1 MKRLLTY
8 IRDYRV
14 RAVLAPL
21 FKCLEACFDLFVP
34 LVISRMIDRGIR
46 SGNLGYVFRMGGL
59 LLALATIGLLCSFTA
74 QFFAAKVAI
83 HTGKGLRNDLFRH
96 INSLGYREIDTLGTS
111 TLITRMTSDINAVE
125 SGVNMALRLFM
136 RSPFIVF
143 GAMVMAFTISAR
155 AGLIF
160 TVTIVI
166 LFIVVFGII
175 LTTAPMYRANQGQL
189 DRIMKTTRE
198 NLLGVRVV
206 RAFNRQASEIDEFRR
221 ENERLT
227 QMQVRVGRIS
237 ALLNPVTYV
246 IINLAVVYLIYR
258 GGGFVYEGAITQGG
272 LVALVNYMSQILVE
286 LIKLANLIIQITR
299 AMASMNRIDGIFALQ
314 PAVSD
319 AANASAYSVVT
330 APSAAT
336 DAASAANASDHHAVT
351 ASRDAV
357 GLSVSSDSA
366 AAVAAQRSGDQRS
379 RVPEV
384 EFRQAAFAYT
394 EGAEDAL
401 RDISFRAM
409 PGQTIGVI
417 GGTGAGKTTLI
428 NLIPRF
434 YDVTAGEV
442 LVSGQNVRDY
452 ALETLRAKIGL
463 VPQRS
468 VLFRGTLRSNMQW
481 GRPDATDDEIY
492 AALKTAQAYDFVE
505 QKGEG
510 LELQVEQEG
519 RNFSGGQKQRLAIAR
534 ALVRRPEILILD
546 DSASALDFATDAA
559 LRKALKSDTENM
571 TVFLISQRVSTVR
584 NSDQI
589 IVLDDGQVAGI
600 GTHAELYRSCPVY
613 HEICLSQLSQA
624 EAERSDDTAQP
635 TPAAGGGRPAVDQAV
650 GAEQSVTVAGSGSR
664 MAEQREEAVQSAST
678 ADGGRSA
685 VERSDDVEKTALSE
699 AQSEGKE
706 VQ

>member
-34 LVISRMIDRGIR
+34 LVISSMIDRGIR

-59 LLALATIGLLCSFTA
+59 LLALAAIGLLCSFTA

-96 INSLGYREIDTLGTS
+96 INALGYREIDTLGTS

-160 TVTIVI
+160 AVTIVI

-221 ENERLT
+221 ENEKLT
-227 QMQVRVGRIS
+227 QMQVGVGRIS

-258 GGGFVYEGAITQGG
+258 GGGFVYEGTLTQGG

-319 AANASAYSVVT
+319 ANASAR
-330 APSAAT
+330 
-336 DAASAANASDHHAVT
+336 DAVT
-351 ASRDAV
+351 ASQDAACT
-357 GLSVSSDSA
+357 SA
-366 AAVAAQRSGDQRS
+366 LPSASAVAAAQQRSGDLDS

-409 PGQTIGVI
+409 PV
-417 GGTGAGKTTLI
+417 
-428 NLIPRF
+428 
-434 YDVTAGEV
+434 D
-442 LVSGQNVRDY
+442 
-452 ALETLRAKIGL
+452 LRIRR
-463 VPQRS
+463 V
-468 VLFRGTLRSNMQW
+468 
-481 GRPDATDDEIY
+481 
-492 AALKTAQAYDFVE
+492 
-505 QKGEG
+505 
-510 LELQVEQEG
+510 
-519 RNFSGGQKQRLAIAR
+519 RLAPLHVR
-534 ALVRRPEILILD
+534 AERAAEQHGALRHEADLRTKRLERIVPDI

-559 LRKALKSDTENM
+559 LRKAIKTDTENM
-571 TVFLISQRVSTVR
+571 TVFIISQRVSTVR
-584 NSDQI
+584 NADQI
-589 IVLDDGQVAGI
+589 VVLDDGQVAGI
-600 GTHAELYRSCPVY
+600 GTHAELYRSCLVY

-624 EAERSDDTAQP
+624 EAERSDAAAQ
-635 TPAAGGGRPAVDQAV
+635 
-650 GAEQSVTVAGSGSR
+650 
-664 MAEQREEAVQSAST
+664 
-678 ADGGRSA
+678 
-685 VERSDDVEKTALSE
+685 TALAD
-699 AQSEGKE
+699 AQNEGKE

>member
-34 LVISRMIDRGIR
+34 LVISSMIDRGIR

-59 LLALATIGLLCSFTA
+59 LLALAAIGLLCSFTA

-96 INSLGYREIDTLGTS
+96 INTLGYREIDTLGTS

-160 TVTIVI
+160 AVTIVI
-166 LFIVVFGII
+166 LFCVVFGII

-299 AMASMNRIDGIFALQ
+299 ARASMNRIDGIFALQ

-319 AANASAYSVVT
+319 ANVSARDAVT
-330 APSAAT
+330 ASSAAT
-336 DAASAANASDHHAVT
+336 DAASAHDAVT
-351 ASRDAV
+351 APSAATS
-357 GLSVSSDSA
+357 LSSSASA
-366 AAVAAQRSGDQRS
+366 AATVSQRSDDQRS
-379 RVPEV
+379 RVPAV

-428 NLIPRF
+428 SLIPRF
-434 YDVTAGEV
+434 YDATAGEV

-481 GRPDATDDEIY
+481 GKPDATDDEIY

-510 LELQVEQEG
+510 LELEVEQEG

-559 LRKALKSDTENM
+559 LRKAIKSDTENM

-624 EAERSDDTAQP
+624 EAERSDD
-635 TPAAGGGRPAVDQAV
+635 
-650 GAEQSVTVAGSGSR
+650 
-664 MAEQREEAVQSAST
+664 
-678 ADGGRSA
+678 
-685 VERSDDVEKTALSE
+685 VEKTALAE
-699 AQSEGKE
+699 AQNEGKE

>member
-34 LVISRMIDRGIR
+34 LVISSMIDRGIR

-59 LLALATIGLLCSFTA
+59 LLALAAIGLLCSFTA

-96 INSLGYREIDTLGTS
+96 INTLGYREIDTLGTS

-143 GAMVMAFTISAR
+143 GAMVMAFTISVR

-160 TVTIVI
+160 AVTIVV

-258 GGGFVYEGAITQGG
+258 GGGFVYEGTITQGG

-319 AANASAYSVVT
+319 ANASVHSAVI
-330 APSAAT
+330 APSAVT
-336 DAASAANASDHHAVT
+336 DAASAANASVRDAVT
-351 ASRDAV
+351 APSAVTDAA
-357 GLSVSSDSA
+357 SA
-366 AAVAAQRSGDQRS
+366 PRSGDQRS
-379 RVPEV
+379 CVPAV

-401 RDISFRAM
+401 HDISFRAM

-442 LVSGQNVRDY
+442 LVAGQNVRDY

-481 GRPDATDDEIY
+481 GKPDATDNEIY

-559 LRKALKSDTENM
+559 LRKAIKSDTENM

-600 GTHAELYRSCPVY
+600 GTHAELYRSCSVY

-624 EAERSDDTAQP
+624 EAERSEDTAQP
-635 TPAAGGGRPAVDQAV
+635 TAAAGGGCP
-650 GAEQSVTVAGSGSR
+650 
-664 MAEQREEAVQSAST
+664 
-678 ADGGRSA
+678 A
-685 VERSDDVEKTALSE
+685 VERSDDAEKTALAE
-699 AQSEGKE
+699 VQNEGKE

>member
-14 RAVLAPL
+14 RAILAPL

-34 LVISRMIDRGIR
+34 LVISSMIDRGIR

-59 LLALATIGLLCSFTA
+59 LLVLAAIGLLCSFTA

-83 HTGKGLRNDLFRH
+83 HTGKGLRNDLFKH

-160 TVTIVI
+160 AVTIVI

-221 ENERLT
+221 ENEKLT
-227 QMQVRVGRIS
+227 AMQVSVGRIS

-258 GGGFVYEGAITQGG
+258 GGGFVYEGAITQGA

-319 AANASAYSVVT
+319 ANASVRDAVT
-330 APSAAT
+330 APS
-336 DAASAANASDHHAVT
+336 D
-351 ASRDAV
+351 
-357 GLSVSSDSA
+357 
-366 AAVAAQRSGDQRS
+366 
-379 RVPEV
+379 VPAV

-409 PGQTIGVI
+409 PGETIGVI

-442 LVSGQNVRDY
+442 LVSGKNVRDY
-452 ALETLRAKIGL
+452 ALETLREKIGL

-481 GRPDATDDEIY
+481 GKPDATDEEIY

-510 LELQVEQEG
+510 LELKVEQEG

-559 LRKALKSDTENM
+559 LRKAIKTDTENM

-584 NSDQI
+584 NADQI
-589 IVLDDGQVAGI
+589 VVLDDGQVAGI
-600 GTHAELYRSCPVY
+600 GTHAELYRNCPVY

-624 EAERSDDTAQP
+624 EAERSDEAAQTGSRTEAQP
-635 TPAAGGGRPAVDQAV
+635 ASAAAGGRPAA
-650 GAEQSVTVAGSGSR
+650 
-664 MAEQREEAVQSAST
+664 
-678 ADGGRSA
+678 
-685 VERSDDVEKTALSE
+685 ERSDDVGQKALAE
-699 AQSEGKE
+699 AQNAGKE
-706 VQ
+706 AQ

>member
-59 LLALATIGLLCSFTA
+59 LLALAAIGLLCSFTA

-299 AMASMNRIDGIFALQ
+299 ARASMNRIDGIFALQ

-319 AANASAYSVVT
+319 ANASAHSAVT
-330 APSAAT
+330 AP
-336 DAASAANASDHHAVT
+336 
-351 ASRDAV
+351 
-357 GLSVSSDSA
+357 
-366 AAVAAQRSGDQRS
+366 RSGDQRS
-379 RVPEV
+379 RVPAV

-434 YDVTAGEV
+434 YDATAGEV

-481 GRPDATDDEIY
+481 GKPDATDDEIY

-510 LELQVEQEG
+510 LELEVEQEG

-559 LRKALKSDTENM
+559 LRKAIKSDTENM

-624 EAERSDDTAQP
+624 EAERSDD
-635 TPAAGGGRPAVDQAV
+635 
-650 GAEQSVTVAGSGSR
+650 
-664 MAEQREEAVQSAST
+664 
-678 ADGGRSA
+678 
-685 VERSDDVEKTALSE
+685 VEKTALAE
-699 AQSEGKE
+699 AQNEGKE

>member
-34 LVISRMIDRGIR
+34 LVISSMIDRGIR

-59 LLALATIGLLCSFTA
+59 LLVLATIGLLCSFTA

-160 TVTIVI
+160 AVTIVI
-166 LFIVVFGII
+166 LFVVVFGII

-258 GGGFVYEGAITQGG
+258 GGGFVYEGTITQGG

-319 AANASAYSVVT
+319 ANVSARDAVTAPSAAAGAASAANVSAHSTVT

-336 DAASAANASDHHAVT
+336 DAAST
-351 ASRDAV
+351 P
-357 GLSVSSDSA
+357 
-366 AAVAAQRSGDQRS
+366 RSGDQRS
-379 RVPEV
+379 CVPVV

-442 LVSGQNVRDY
+442 LVAGQNVRDY

-481 GRPDATDDEIY
+481 GKPDATDDEIY

-510 LELQVEQEG
+510 LELEVEQEG

-559 LRKALKSDTENM
+559 LRKAIKSDTENM

-613 HEICLSQLSQA
+613 HEICLSQLSQD
-624 EAERSDDTAQP
+624 EAERSEDTAQP
-635 TPAAGGGRPAVDQAV
+635 TAA
-650 GAEQSVTVAGSGSR
+650 AGSGR
-664 MAEQREEAVQSAST
+664 P
-678 ADGGRSA
+678 A
-685 VERSDDVEKTALSE
+685 VERSDDAEKTALAE
-699 AQSEGKE
+699 AQNEGKE

>member
-59 LLALATIGLLCSFTA
+59 LLALAVIGLLCSFTA

-96 INSLGYREIDTLGTS
+96 INALGYREIDTLGTS

-143 GAMVMAFTISAR
+143 GAMVMAFTISVR

-160 TVTIVI
+160 AVTIVI

-189 DRIMKTTRE
+189 DRIMKATRE

-258 GGGFVYEGAITQGG
+258 GGGFVYEGTITQGG

-319 AANASAYSVVT
+319 ANASAHRAVT

-336 DAASAANASDHHAVT
+336 GAASVANASAHSTVAAPSAVTDAASAP
-351 ASRDAV
+351 
-357 GLSVSSDSA
+357 
-366 AAVAAQRSGDQRS
+366 RSGDQRS
-379 RVPEV
+379 CVPAV

-442 LVSGQNVRDY
+442 LVAGQNVRDY

-481 GRPDATDDEIY
+481 GKPDATDDEIY

-559 LRKALKSDTENM
+559 LRKAIKSDTENM

-624 EAERSDDTAQP
+624 EAERSEDTARNGSR
-635 TPAAGGGRPAVDQAV
+635 T
-650 GAEQSVTVAGSGSR
+650 AEQSVIVAGSGSWV
-664 MAEQREEAVQSAST
+664 ATQPTAA

-685 VERSDDVEKTALSE
+685 VERSDDAEKTALAE
-699 AQSEGKE
+699 AQNEGKE

>member
-14 RAVLAPL
+14 RAILAPL

-34 LVISRMIDRGIR
+34 LVISSMIDHGIR

-59 LLALATIGLLCSFTA
+59 LLALAAIGLLCSFTA

-83 HTGKGLRNDLFRH
+83 HTGKGLRNDLFKH
-96 INSLGYREIDTLGTS
+96 INALGYREIDTLGTS

-160 TVTIVI
+160 AVTILI

-227 QMQVRVGRIS
+227 QMQVGVGRIS

-258 GGGFVYEGAITQGG
+258 GGGFVYEGALTQGG

-299 AMASMNRIDGIFALQ
+299 AMASMNRIDGIFELQ

-319 AANASAYSVVT
+319 ANASDRHAVTAPSTTAGATSTANASDRHSVT

-336 DAASAANASDHHAVT
+336 
-351 ASRDAV
+351 
-357 GLSVSSDSA
+357 VS
-366 AAVAAQRSGDQRS
+366 QRSGDRDS

-409 PGQTIGVI
+409 PGETIGVI

-442 LVSGQNVRDY
+442 FVSGKNVRDY
-452 ALETLRAKIGL
+452 ALETLREKIGL

-468 VLFRGTLRSNMQW
+468 VLFRGNLRSNMQW
-481 GRPDATDDEIY
+481 GKPDATDEEIY

-510 LELQVEQEG
+510 LDLRVEQEG

-559 LRKALKSDTENM
+559 LRKAIKTDTENM
-571 TVFLISQRVSTVR
+571 TVFIISQRVSTVR
-584 NSDQI
+584 NADQI
-589 IVLDDGQVAGI
+589 VVLDDGQVAGI
-600 GTHAELYRSCPVY
+600 GTHAELYRNCPVY

-624 EAERSDDTAQP
+624 EAERSDEAAQAGSRTEAQP
-635 TPAAGGGRPAVDQAV
+635 TSTAAGGRP
-650 GAEQSVTVAGSGSR
+650 
-664 MAEQREEAVQSAST
+664 T
-678 ADGGRSA
+678 A
-685 VERSDDVEKTALSE
+685 ERSDDVETTALAD
-699 AQSEGKE
+699 AQNEGKE

>member
-34 LVISRMIDRGIR
+34 LVISSMIDRGIR

-59 LLALATIGLLCSFTA
+59 LLALAAIGLLCSFTA

-96 INSLGYREIDTLGTS
+96 INTLGYREIDTLGTS

-160 TVTIVI
+160 AVTIVI
-166 LFIVVFGII
+166 LFCVVFGII

-227 QMQVRVGRIS
+227 QMQVSVGRIS

-299 AMASMNRIDGIFALQ
+299 ARASMNRIDGIFALQ

-319 AANASAYSVVT
+319 ANVSARDAVT
-330 APSAAT
+330 APR
-336 DAASAANASDHHAVT
+336 SD
-351 ASRDAV
+351 
-357 GLSVSSDSA
+357 
-366 AAVAAQRSGDQRS
+366 DQRS
-379 RVPEV
+379 RVPAV

-434 YDVTAGEV
+434 YDATAGEV

-481 GRPDATDDEIY
+481 GKPDATDDEIY

-510 LELQVEQEG
+510 LELEVEQEG

-559 LRKALKSDTENM
+559 LRKAIKSDTENM

-624 EAERSDDTAQP
+624 EAERSDD
-635 TPAAGGGRPAVDQAV
+635 
-650 GAEQSVTVAGSGSR
+650 
-664 MAEQREEAVQSAST
+664 
-678 ADGGRSA
+678 
-685 VERSDDVEKTALSE
+685 VEKTALAE
-699 AQSEGKE
+699 AQNEGKE

>member
-34 LVISRMIDRGIR
+34 LVISSMIDRGIR

-59 LLALATIGLLCSFTA
+59 LLVLATIGLLCSFTA

-96 INSLGYREIDTLGTS
+96 INALGYREIDTLGTS

-143 GAMVMAFTISAR
+143 GAMVMAFTISVR

-160 TVTIVI
+160 AVTIVI

-206 RAFNRQASEIDEFRR
+206 RAFNRQTSEIDEFRR

-258 GGGFVYEGAITQGG
+258 GGGFVYEGTITQGG

-319 AANASAYSVVT
+319 ANVSARDAVT

-336 DAASAANASDHHAVT
+336 DAAST
-351 ASRDAV
+351 P
-357 GLSVSSDSA
+357 
-366 AAVAAQRSGDQRS
+366 RSGDQRS
-379 RVPEV
+379 CVPV
-384 EFRQAAFAYT
+384 VAFRQAAFAYT

-401 RDISFRAM
+401 YDISFRAM

-442 LVSGQNVRDY
+442 LVAGQNVRDY

-481 GRPDATDDEIY
+481 GKPDATDDEIY

-510 LELQVEQEG
+510 LELEVEQEG

-559 LRKALKSDTENM
+559 LRKAIKSDTENM

-624 EAERSDDTAQP
+624 EAERSDE
-635 TPAAGGGRPAVDQAV
+635 AVQN
-650 GAEQSVTVAGSGSR
+650 GSRTAEQSVSVAGSGSR
-664 MAEQREEAVQSAST
+664 VAEQREEAVQSAST
-678 ADGGRSA
+678 AGGGRSA
-685 VERSDDVEKTALSE
+685 VERSDDAEKTALAE
-699 AQSEGKE
+699 AQNEGKE

>member
-34 LVISRMIDRGIR
+34 LVISSMIDRGIR

-59 LLALATIGLLCSFTA
+59 LLVLATIGLLCSFTA

-143 GAMVMAFTISAR
+143 GAMVMAFTISVR

-160 TVTIVI
+160 AVTIVI

-258 GGGFVYEGAITQGG
+258 GGGFVYEGTITQGG

-319 AANASAYSVVT
+319 ANVSARDAVT

-336 DAASAANASDHHAVT
+336 ALPSSPASAT
-351 ASRDAV
+351 AT
-357 GLSVSSDSA
+357 VSP
-366 AAVAAQRSGDQRS
+366 RSGDQRS
-379 RVPEV
+379 CVPVV

-401 RDISFRAM
+401 HDISFRAM

-442 LVSGQNVRDY
+442 LVAGQNVRDY

-481 GRPDATDDEIY
+481 GKPDATDNEIY

-559 LRKALKSDTENM
+559 LRKAIKSDTENM

-600 GTHAELYRSCPVY
+600 GTHAELYRSCSVY

-624 EAERSDDTAQP
+624 EAERSEDTAQP
-635 TPAAGGGRPAVDQAV
+635 TAAAGGGCP
-650 GAEQSVTVAGSGSR
+650 
-664 MAEQREEAVQSAST
+664 
-678 ADGGRSA
+678 A
-685 VERSDDVEKTALSE
+685 VERSDDAEKTALAE
-699 AQSEGKE
+699 VQNEGKE

>member
-34 LVISRMIDRGIR
+34 LVISSMIDRGIR

-59 LLALATIGLLCSFTA
+59 QLALAAIGLLCSFTA

-246 IINLAVVYLIYR
+246 IINLAVVYLVYR

-319 AANASAYSVVT
+319 ANVSAHSTVT
-330 APSAAT
+330 TP
-336 DAASAANASDHHAVT
+336 
-351 ASRDAV
+351 
-357 GLSVSSDSA
+357 L
-366 AAVAAQRSGDQRS
+366 SGDQRS
-379 RVPEV
+379 CVPAV

-442 LVSGQNVRDY
+442 LVAGQNVRDY

-481 GRPDATDDEIY
+481 GKPDATDDEIY

-510 LELQVEQEG
+510 LELEVEQEG

-559 LRKALKSDTENM
+559 LRKAIKSDTENM

-624 EAERSDDTAQP
+624 EAERSDD
-635 TPAAGGGRPAVDQAV
+635 
-650 GAEQSVTVAGSGSR
+650 
-664 MAEQREEAVQSAST
+664 
-678 ADGGRSA
+678 
-685 VERSDDVEKTALSE
+685 VEKTALAE
-699 AQSEGKE
+699 AQNEGKE

>member
-34 LVISRMIDRGIR
+34 LVISSMIDRGIR

-59 LLALATIGLLCSFTA
+59 LLVLAAIGLLCSFTA

-83 HTGKGLRNDLFRH
+83 HTGKGLRNDLFKH

-160 TVTIVI
+160 AVTIVI

-221 ENERLT
+221 ENEKLT
-227 QMQVRVGRIS
+227 AMQVSVGRIS

-258 GGGFVYEGAITQGG
+258 GGGFVYEGTITQGG

-299 AMASMNRIDGIFALQ
+299 AMASMNRIDGIFELQ

-319 AANASAYSVVT
+319 ANASARDAVT
-330 APSAAT
+330 APSATAG
-336 DAASAANASDHHAVT
+336 AASAANAADHHAVT
-351 ASRDAV
+351 ASQDAACTSA
-357 GLSVSSDSA
+357 LPSASA
-366 AAVAAQRSGDQRS
+366 AATALQRSGDQDS

-409 PGQTIGVI
+409 PGETIGVI

-442 LVSGQNVRDY
+442 LVAGKNVRNY
-452 ALETLRAKIGL
+452 ALETLREKIGL

-481 GRPDATDDEIY
+481 GKPDATDAEIY

-510 LELQVEQEG
+510 LELKVEQEG

-559 LRKALKSDTENM
+559 LRKAIKTDTGNM

-584 NSDQI
+584 NADQI
-589 IVLDDGQVAGI
+589 VVLDDGQVAGI
-600 GTHAELYRSCPVY
+600 GTHAELYRNCPVY

-624 EAERSDDTAQP
+624 EAERSDEAAQAGSQIEAQP
-635 TPAAGGGRPAVDQAV
+635 ASAAAGGRPAA
-650 GAEQSVTVAGSGSR
+650 
-664 MAEQREEAVQSAST
+664 
-678 ADGGRSA
+678 
-685 VERSDDVEKTALSE
+685 ERSDDVGQKALAD
-699 AQSEGKE
+699 AQNEGKE

>member
-59 LLALATIGLLCSFTA
+59 LLVLATIGLLCSFTA

-96 INSLGYREIDTLGTS
+96 INALGYREIDTLGTS

-143 GAMVMAFTISAR
+143 GAMVMAFTISVR

-160 TVTIVI
+160 AVTIVI

-206 RAFNRQASEIDEFRR
+206 RAFNRQTSEIDEFRR

-258 GGGFVYEGAITQGG
+258 GGGFVYEGTITQGG

-319 AANASAYSVVT
+319 ANVSARDAVTAPSAAAGAASAANVSAHSTVT

-336 DAASAANASDHHAVT
+336 DAAST
-351 ASRDAV
+351 P
-357 GLSVSSDSA
+357 
-366 AAVAAQRSGDQRS
+366 RSGDQRS
-379 RVPEV
+379 CVPAV

-442 LVSGQNVRDY
+442 LVAGQNVRDY

-559 LRKALKSDTENM
+559 LRKAIKSDTENM

-613 HEICLSQLSQA
+613 HEICLSQLSQD
-624 EAERSDDTAQP
+624 EAERSEDTAQNGSW
-635 TPAAGGGRPAVDQAV
+635 T
-650 GAEQSVTVAGSGSR
+650 AEQSVSVAGSGSR
-664 MAEQREEAVQSAST
+664 VAEQREEAVQSAST
-678 ADGGRSA
+678 AGGGRSA
-685 VERSDDVEKTALSE
+685 VERSDDAEKTALAE
-699 AQSEGKE
+699 AQNEGKE

>member
-34 LVISRMIDRGIR
+34 LVISSMIDRGIR

-59 LLALATIGLLCSFTA
+59 LLALAAIGLLCSFTA

-96 INSLGYREIDTLGTS
+96 INALGYGEIDTLGTS

-160 TVTIVI
+160 AVTIVI

-319 AANASAYSVVT
+319 ANVSARDAVT
-330 APSAAT
+330 APSAT
-336 DAASAANASDHHAVT
+336 TGAASGANASAHSTVT
-351 ASRDAV
+351 APSTATA
-357 GLSVSSDSA
+357 LPSSPASATATVSP
-366 AAVAAQRSGDQRS
+366 RSGDQRS
-379 RVPEV
+379 CVPAV

-401 RDISFRAM
+401 HDISFRAM

-452 ALETLRAKIGL
+452 ALETLREKIGL

-481 GRPDATDDEIY
+481 GKPDATDDEIY

-559 LRKALKSDTENM
+559 LRKAIKSDTGNM

-624 EAERSDDTAQP
+624 EAERSEDAAQP
-635 TPAAGGGRPAVDQAV
+635 TAA
-650 GAEQSVTVAGSGSR
+650 AGSG
-664 MAEQREEAVQSAST
+664 
-678 ADGGRSA
+678 RSV
-685 VERSDDVEKTALSE
+685 VERSDDAEKTALAE
-699 AQSEGKE
+699 AQNEGKE

>member
-34 LVISRMIDRGIR
+34 LVISSMIDRGIR

-59 LLALATIGLLCSFTA
+59 LLVLAAIGLLCSFTA

-160 TVTIVI
+160 AVTIVI

-221 ENERLT
+221 ENEKLT
-227 QMQVRVGRIS
+227 QMQVSVGRIS

-258 GGGFVYEGAITQGG
+258 GGGFVYEGAITQGA

-299 AMASMNRIDGIFALQ
+299 AMASMNRIDGIFELQ

-319 AANASAYSVVT
+319 ANASARDAVT
-330 APSAAT
+330 ARPVTT
-336 DAASAANASDHHAVT
+336 DAASAANDSDHHAVT
-351 ASRDAV
+351 APSATATAT
-357 GLSVSSDSA
+357 VS
-366 AAVAAQRSGDQRS
+366 QRSGDQDS

-409 PGQTIGVI
+409 PGETIGVI

-442 LVSGQNVRDY
+442 LVAGKNVRDY
-452 ALETLRAKIGL
+452 ALETLREKIGL

-468 VLFRGTLRSNMQW
+468 VLFRGNLRSNMQW
-481 GRPDATDDEIY
+481 GKPDATDAEIY

-510 LELQVEQEG
+510 LELKVEQEG

-534 ALVRRPEILILD
+534 ALVRRPKILILD

-559 LRKALKSDTENM
+559 LRKAIKTDTGNM

-584 NSDQI
+584 NADQI
-589 IVLDDGQVAGI
+589 VVLDDGQVAGI

-613 HEICLSQLSQA
+613 HEICLSQLSK
-624 EAERSDDTAQP
+624 
-635 TPAAGGGRPAVDQAV
+635 
-650 GAEQSVTVAGSGSR
+650 
-664 MAEQREEAVQSAST
+664 EE
-678 ADGGRSA
+678 
-685 VERSDDVEKTALSE
+685 SE
-699 AQSEGKE
+699 KE

>member
-34 LVISRMIDRGIR
+34 LVISSMIDRGIR

-59 LLALATIGLLCSFTA
+59 LFVLATIGLLCSFTA

-143 GAMVMAFTISAR
+143 GAMVMAFTISVR

-160 TVTIVI
+160 AVTIVI

-258 GGGFVYEGAITQGG
+258 GGGFVYEGTITQGG

-319 AANASAYSVVT
+319 ANVSARDAVTAPSAAAGAASAANVSAHSTVT

-336 DAASAANASDHHAVT
+336 ALPSSPASAT
-351 ASRDAV
+351 AT
-357 GLSVSSDSA
+357 VSP
-366 AAVAAQRSGDQRS
+366 RSGDQRS
-379 RVPEV
+379 CVPVV

-401 RDISFRAM
+401 HDISFRAM

-442 LVSGQNVRDY
+442 LVAGQNVRDY

-481 GRPDATDDEIY
+481 GKPDATDDEIY

-559 LRKALKSDTENM
+559 LRKAIKSDTENM

-624 EAERSDDTAQP
+624 EAERSEDTARNGSRTAEQSVIVAGSGSRVATQP
-635 TPAAGGGRPAVDQAV
+635 TAAAGGGRPAA
-650 GAEQSVTVAGSGSR
+650 
-664 MAEQREEAVQSAST
+664 
-678 ADGGRSA
+678 
-685 VERSDDVEKTALSE
+685 ERSDDAEKTALAD
-699 AQSEGKE
+699 AQNEGKE

>member
-34 LVISRMIDRGIR
+34 LVISSMIDRGIR

-59 LLALATIGLLCSFTA
+59 LLVLAAIGLLCSFTA

-83 HTGKGLRNDLFRH
+83 HTGKGLRNDLFKH

-155 AGLIF
+155 ACLIF
-160 TVTIVI
+160 AVTIVI

-221 ENERLT
+221 ENEKLT
-227 QMQVRVGRIS
+227 AMQVSVGRIS

-258 GGGFVYEGAITQGG
+258 GGGFVYEGAITQGA

-319 AANASAYSVVT
+319 ANASARDAVT
-330 APSAAT
+330 APST
-336 DAASAANASDHHAVT
+336 VTGAASAANASDHSTVT
-351 ASRDAV
+351 SAKDAACT
-357 GLSVSSDSA
+357 SESSDSGKTTD
-366 AAVAAQRSGDQRS
+366 AQCSGDQSS

-409 PGQTIGVI
+409 PGETIGVI

-442 LVSGQNVRDY
+442 LVLGKNVRDY
-452 ALETLRAKIGL
+452 ALETLREKIGL

-481 GRPDATDDEIY
+481 GKPDATDEEIY

-510 LELQVEQEG
+510 LDLKVEQEG

-559 LRKALKSDTENM
+559 LRKAIKTDTENM

-584 NSDQI
+584 NADQI
-589 IVLDDGQVAGI
+589 VVLDDGQVAGI
-600 GTHAELYRSCPVY
+600 GTHAELYRNCPVY

-624 EAERSDDTAQP
+624 EAERSDEAAQTGSRTEAQP
-635 TPAAGGGRPAVDQAV
+635 ASTAAGGRPAA
-650 GAEQSVTVAGSGSR
+650 
-664 MAEQREEAVQSAST
+664 
-678 ADGGRSA
+678 
-685 VERSDDVEKTALSE
+685 ERSDDVGQKALTE
-699 AQSEGKE
+699 AQNKGKE

>member
-34 LVISRMIDRGIR
+34 LVISSMIDRGIR

-59 LLALATIGLLCSFTA
+59 LLVLATIGLLCSFTA

-143 GAMVMAFTISAR
+143 GAMVMAFTISVR

-160 TVTIVI
+160 AVTIVI

-258 GGGFVYEGAITQGG
+258 GGGFVYEGTITQGG

-319 AANASAYSVVT
+319 ANVSARDAVT
-330 APSAAT
+330 TPSAAT
-336 DAASAANASDHHAVT
+336 DAASAP
-351 ASRDAV
+351 
-357 GLSVSSDSA
+357 
-366 AAVAAQRSGDQRS
+366 RSGDQRS
-379 RVPEV
+379 CVPV
-384 EFRQAAFAYT
+384 IEFRQAAFAYT

-401 RDISFRAM
+401 HDISFRAM

-442 LVSGQNVRDY
+442 LVAGQNVRDY

-481 GRPDATDDEIY
+481 GKPDATDNEIY

-505 QKGEG
+505 QKGED

-559 LRKALKSDTENM
+559 LRKAIKSDTENM

-624 EAERSDDTAQP
+624 EAERSDE
-635 TPAAGGGRPAVDQAV
+635 AVQN
-650 GAEQSVTVAGSGSR
+650 GSRTTEQSVSVAGSGSR
-664 MAEQREEAVQSAST
+664 VAMQREEAVQSAST

-685 VERSDDVEKTALSE
+685 AERSDDAEKTALAE
-699 AQSEGKE
+699 AQNEGKE

>member
-34 LVISRMIDRGIR
+34 LVISSMIDRGIR

-59 LLALATIGLLCSFTA
+59 LLALAVIGLLCSFTA

-299 AMASMNRIDGIFALQ
+299 ARASMNRIDGIFALQ
-314 PAVSD
+314 TAVSD
-319 AANASAYSVVT
+319 ANVSARDAVT
-330 APSAAT
+330 APR
-336 DAASAANASDHHAVT
+336 SD
-351 ASRDAV
+351 
-357 GLSVSSDSA
+357 
-366 AAVAAQRSGDQRS
+366 DQRS
-379 RVPEV
+379 RVPAV

-434 YDVTAGEV
+434 YDATAGEV

-481 GRPDATDDEIY
+481 GKPDATDDEIY

-510 LELQVEQEG
+510 LELEVEQEG

-559 LRKALKSDTENM
+559 LRKAIKSDTENM

-624 EAERSDDTAQP
+624 EAERSDD
-635 TPAAGGGRPAVDQAV
+635 
-650 GAEQSVTVAGSGSR
+650 
-664 MAEQREEAVQSAST
+664 
-678 ADGGRSA
+678 
-685 VERSDDVEKTALSE
+685 VEKTALAE
-699 AQSEGKE
+699 AQNEGKE

>member
-34 LVISRMIDRGIR
+34 LVISSMIDRGIR

-59 LLALATIGLLCSFTA
+59 LLVLATIGLLCSFTA

-143 GAMVMAFTISAR
+143 GAMVMAFTISVR

-160 TVTIVI
+160 AVTIVI

-258 GGGFVYEGAITQGG
+258 GGGFVYEGTITQGG

-319 AANASAYSVVT
+319 ANVSARDAVTAPSAAAGAASAANVSAHSTVT

-336 DAASAANASDHHAVT
+336 DAAST
-351 ASRDAV
+351 P
-357 GLSVSSDSA
+357 
-366 AAVAAQRSGDQRS
+366 RSGDQRS
-379 RVPEV
+379 CVPVV

-442 LVSGQNVRDY
+442 LIAGQNVRDY

-481 GRPDATDDEIY
+481 GKPDATDDEIY

-534 ALVRRPEILILD
+534 ALVRRPGILILD

-559 LRKALKSDTENM
+559 LRKAIKSDTENM

-624 EAERSDDTAQP
+624 EAERSEDTAQNGSW
-635 TPAAGGGRPAVDQAV
+635 T
-650 GAEQSVTVAGSGSR
+650 AEQSVSVAGSGSR
-664 MAEQREEAVQSAST
+664 VAEQREEAVQSAST
-678 ADGGRSA
+678 AGGGRSA
-685 VERSDDVEKTALSE
+685 VERSDDAEKTALAE
-699 AQSEGKE
+699 AQNEGKE

>member
-8 IRDYRV
+8 IRDYRI

-34 LVISRMIDRGIR
+34 LVISSMIDRGIR
-46 SGNLGYVFRMGGL
+46 GGNLSYVFRMGGL
-59 LLALATIGLLCSFTA
+59 LLALAAIGLLCSFTA

-143 GAMVMAFTISAR
+143 GAMIMAFTISAR

-160 TVTIVI
+160 AVTIVI

-206 RAFNRQASEIDEFRR
+206 RAFNRQASEIEEFRR

-227 QMQVRVGRIS
+227 QMQVSVGRIS

-246 IINLAVVYLIYR
+246 IINLAIVYLIYR

-299 AMASMNRIDGIFALQ
+299 AMASMNRIDGIFELQ

-319 AANASAYSVVT
+319 AA
-330 APSAAT
+330 APAF
-336 DAASAANASDHHAVT
+336 
-351 ASRDAV
+351 
-357 GLSVSSDSA
+357 
-366 AAVAAQRSGDQRS
+366 QCSGDQDS
-379 RVPEV
+379 RVPAV

-394 EGAEDAL
+394 EGAEEAL

-442 LVSGQNVRDY
+442 LVSGQDVRDY
-452 ALETLRAKIGL
+452 APATLREKIGL

-481 GRPDATDDEIY
+481 GKPDATDAEIY

-559 LRKALKSDTENM
+559 LRKAIKSDTENM
-571 TVFLISQRVSTVR
+571 TVFIISQRVSTVR

-600 GTHAELYRSCPVY
+600 GTHAELYRSCQVY
-613 HEICLSQLSQA
+613 HEICLSQLSQE
-624 EAERSDDTAQP
+624 EAERSDDAAQP
-635 TPAAGGGRPAVDQAV
+635 ASAAGSGRPAAG
-650 GAEQSVTVAGSGSR
+650 
-664 MAEQREEAVQSAST
+664 
-678 ADGGRSA
+678 
-685 VERSDDVEKTALSE
+685 RSDDVEGKALAE
-699 AQSEGKE
+699 AQNEGKE

>member
-14 RAVLAPL
+14 RAILAPL

-34 LVISRMIDRGIR
+34 LVISSMIDRGIR

-59 LLALATIGLLCSFTA
+59 LLVLAAIGLLCSFTA

-83 HTGKGLRNDLFRH
+83 HTGKGLRNDLFKH

-160 TVTIVI
+160 AVTIVI
-166 LFIVVFGII
+166 LFIVVFGLI

-221 ENERLT
+221 ENEKLT
-227 QMQVRVGRIS
+227 AMQVSVGRIS

-258 GGGFVYEGAITQGG
+258 GGGFVYEGTITQGA

-299 AMASMNRIDGIFALQ
+299 AMASMNRIDGIFELQ

-319 AANASAYSVVT
+319 ANASARDAVT
-330 APSAAT
+330 ARSAAT
-336 DAASAANASDHHAVT
+336 GAASTQTATGTSASSASAAAT
-351 ASRDAV
+351 
-357 GLSVSSDSA
+357 VS
-366 AAVAAQRSGDQRS
+366 QRSGNQDS
-379 RVPEV
+379 RIPEV

-409 PGQTIGVI
+409 PGETIGVI

-442 LVSGQNVRDY
+442 LVAGKNVRDY
-452 ALETLRAKIGL
+452 ALETLREKIGL

-481 GRPDATDDEIY
+481 GKPDATDAEIY

-510 LELQVEQEG
+510 LELKVEQEG

-559 LRKALKSDTENM
+559 LRKAIKTDTENM

-584 NSDQI
+584 NADQI
-589 IVLDDGQVAGI
+589 VVLDDGQVAGI

-613 HEICLSQLSQA
+613 HEICLSQLSQE
-624 EAERSDDTAQP
+624 EAERSDDATQP
-635 TPAAGGGRPAVDQAV
+635 Q
-650 GAEQSVTVAGSGSR
+650 TVAGSGSR
-664 MAEQREEAVQSAST
+664 GAAQPAA
-678 ADGGRSA
+678 AGGGRSA
-685 VERSDDVEKTALSE
+685 AERSDDAEKTALAE
-699 AQSEGKE
+699 AQNEGKE

>member
-14 RAVLAPL
+14 RAILAPL

-34 LVISRMIDRGIR
+34 LVISSMIDRGIR

-96 INSLGYREIDTLGTS
+96 INTLGYREIDTLGTS

-160 TVTIVI
+160 AVTILI

-227 QMQVRVGRIS
+227 QMQVGVGRIS

-258 GGGFVYEGAITQGG
+258 GGGFVYEGALTQGG

-299 AMASMNRIDGIFALQ
+299 AMASMNRIDGIFELQ

-319 AANASAYSVVT
+319 ANASDRHAVT
-330 APSAAT
+330 APSTMAVVASAQ
-336 DAASAANASDHHAVT
+336 DAACTSASSASAT
-351 ASRDAV
+351 AT
-357 GLSVSSDSA
+357 VS
-366 AAVAAQRSGDQRS
+366 QRSGDRDS

-401 RDISFRAM
+401 RDISFHAM
-409 PGQTIGVI
+409 PGETIGVI

-442 LVSGQNVRDY
+442 FVSGKNVRDY
-452 ALETLRAKIGL
+452 ALETLREKIGL

-468 VLFRGTLRSNMQW
+468 VLFRGNLRSNMQW
-481 GRPDATDDEIY
+481 GKPDATDEEIY

-510 LELQVEQEG
+510 LDLRVEQEG

-559 LRKALKSDTENM
+559 LRKAIKTDTENM
-571 TVFLISQRVSTVR
+571 TVFIISQRVSTVR
-584 NSDQI
+584 NADQI
-589 IVLDDGQVAGI
+589 VVLDDGQVGGI
-600 GTHAELYRSCPVY
+600 GTHAELYRNCPVY

-624 EAERSDDTAQP
+624 EAERSDEAAQAGSRTEAQP
-635 TPAAGGGRPAVDQAV
+635 ASTAAGGRP
-650 GAEQSVTVAGSGSR
+650 
-664 MAEQREEAVQSAST
+664 T
-678 ADGGRSA
+678 A
-685 VERSDDVEKTALSE
+685 ERSDDVETTALAG
-699 AQSEGKE
+699 AQNEGKE

>member
-34 LVISRMIDRGIR
+34 LVISSMIDRGIR

-59 LLALATIGLLCSFTA
+59 LLVLATIGLLCSFTA

-143 GAMVMAFTISAR
+143 GAMVMAFTISVR

-160 TVTIVI
+160 AVTIVI

-258 GGGFVYEGAITQGG
+258 GGGFVYEGTITQGG

-319 AANASAYSVVT
+319 ANVSARDAVT
-330 APSAAT
+330 APSVAAG
-336 DAASAANASDHHAVT
+336 AASAANASGHDAVT
-351 ASRDAV
+351 AP
-357 GLSVSSDSA
+357 SVATGA
-366 AAVAAQRSGDQRS
+366 ASAQRSGDQRS
-379 RVPEV
+379 CVPAV

-442 LVSGQNVRDY
+442 LVAGQNVRDY

-510 LELQVEQEG
+510 LELEVEQEG

-559 LRKALKSDTENM
+559 LRKAIKTDTENM

-624 EAERSDDTAQP
+624 EAERSDD
-635 TPAAGGGRPAVDQAV
+635 
-650 GAEQSVTVAGSGSR
+650 
-664 MAEQREEAVQSAST
+664 
-678 ADGGRSA
+678 
-685 VERSDDVEKTALSE
+685 VEKMALAE
-699 AQSEGKE
+699 AQNEGKE

>member
-59 LLALATIGLLCSFTA
+59 LLVLAAIGLLCSFTA

-83 HTGKGLRNDLFRH
+83 HTGKGLRNDLFKH
-96 INSLGYREIDTLGTS
+96 INALGYREIDTLGTS

-160 TVTIVI
+160 AVTIVI

-221 ENERLT
+221 ENEKLT
-227 QMQVRVGRIS
+227 AMQVSVGRIS

-258 GGGFVYEGAITQGG
+258 GGGFVYEGAITQGA

-299 AMASMNRIDGIFALQ
+299 AMASMNRIDGIFELQ

-319 AANASAYSVVT
+319 ANASARDAVT
-330 APSAAT
+330 APST
-336 DAASAANASDHHAVT
+336 VTGAASAANASDHSTVT
-351 ASRDAV
+351 CAKDAACT
-357 GLSVSSDSA
+357 SESSASA
-366 AAVAAQRSGDQRS
+366 AATVSQRSGNQDS
-379 RVPEV
+379 RIPEV

-409 PGQTIGVI
+409 PGETIGVI

-442 LVSGQNVRDY
+442 LVAGKNVRDY
-452 ALETLRAKIGL
+452 ALETLREKIGL

-481 GRPDATDDEIY
+481 GKPDATDEEIY

-510 LELQVEQEG
+510 LELKVEQEG

-559 LRKALKSDTENM
+559 LRKAIKTDTENM

-584 NSDQI
+584 NADQI
-589 IVLDDGQVAGI
+589 VVLDDGQVAGI
-600 GTHAELYRSCPVY
+600 GTHAELYRNCPVY

-624 EAERSDDTAQP
+624 EAERSDEAAQTGSRTEAQP
-635 TPAAGGGRPAVDQAV
+635 VSAAGGSPAA
-650 GAEQSVTVAGSGSR
+650 
-664 MAEQREEAVQSAST
+664 
-678 ADGGRSA
+678 
-685 VERSDDVEKTALSE
+685 ERSDDVGQKALAE
-699 AQSEGKE
+699 AQNEGKE

>member
-34 LVISRMIDRGIR
+34 LVISSMIDRGIR
-46 SGNLGYVFRMGGL
+46 SGPLGYVFRMGGL
-59 LLALATIGLLCSFTA
+59 LLVLATIGLLCSFTA

-96 INSLGYREIDTLGTS
+96 INALGYREIDTLGTS

-143 GAMVMAFTISAR
+143 GAMVMAFTISVR

-160 TVTIVI
+160 AVTIVI

-258 GGGFVYEGAITQGG
+258 GGGFVYEGTITQGG

-319 AANASAYSVVT
+319 ANASAHSAVT

-336 DAASAANASDHHAVT
+336 DVASAP
-351 ASRDAV
+351 
-357 GLSVSSDSA
+357 
-366 AAVAAQRSGDQRS
+366 RSGDQRS
-379 RVPEV
+379 CVPAV

-442 LVSGQNVRDY
+442 RVAGQNVRDY

-481 GRPDATDDEIY
+481 GKPDATDDEIY
-492 AALKTAQAYDFVE
+492 AALKIAQAYDFVE

-510 LELQVEQEG
+510 LELEVEQEG

-559 LRKALKSDTENM
+559 LRKAIKSDTENM

-613 HEICLSQLSQA
+613 HEICLSQLSQE
-624 EAERSDDTAQP
+624 EAERSDDATQP
-635 TPAAGGGRPAVDQAV
+635 Q
-650 GAEQSVTVAGSGSR
+650 TVAGSGSR
-664 MAEQREEAVQSAST
+664 GAAQCEEAAQPA
-678 ADGGRSA
+678 AAGGGRSA
-685 VERSDDVEKTALSE
+685 AERSDDAEKTALAE
-699 AQSEGKE
+699 AQNEGKE

>member
-34 LVISRMIDRGIR
+34 LVISSMIDRGIR

-59 LLALATIGLLCSFTA
+59 LLVLATIGLLCSFTA

-143 GAMVMAFTISAR
+143 GAMVMAFTISVR

-160 TVTIVI
+160 AVTIVI

-258 GGGFVYEGAITQGG
+258 GGGFVYEGTITQGG

-319 AANASAYSVVT
+319 ANVSARDAVT
-330 APSAAT
+330 APST
-336 DAASAANASDHHAVT
+336 VTGAASAANASVRDAVT
-351 ASRDAV
+351 APSAVTDAA
-357 GLSVSSDSA
+357 SA
-366 AAVAAQRSGDQRS
+366 PRSGDQRS
-379 RVPEV
+379 CVPAV

-401 RDISFRAM
+401 HDISFRAM

-442 LVSGQNVRDY
+442 LVAGQNVRDY

-481 GRPDATDDEIY
+481 GKPDATDNEIY

-559 LRKALKSDTENM
+559 LRKAIKSDTENM

-600 GTHAELYRSCPVY
+600 GTHAELYRSCSVY

-624 EAERSDDTAQP
+624 EAERSEDTAQP
-635 TPAAGGGRPAVDQAV
+635 TAAAGGGCP
-650 GAEQSVTVAGSGSR
+650 
-664 MAEQREEAVQSAST
+664 
-678 ADGGRSA
+678 A
-685 VERSDDVEKTALSE
+685 VERSDDAEKTALAE
-699 AQSEGKE
+699 VQNEGKE

>member
-1 MKRLLTY
+1 MKRLLSY

-34 LVISRMIDRGIR
+34 LVISSMIDRGIR

-59 LLALATIGLLCSFTA
+59 LLVLAAIGLLCSFTA

-83 HTGKGLRNDLFRH
+83 HTGKGLRNDLFKH

-160 TVTIVI
+160 AVTIVI

-221 ENERLT
+221 ENEKLT
-227 QMQVRVGRIS
+227 AMQVSVGRIS

-258 GGGFVYEGAITQGG
+258 GGGFVYEGAITQGA

-319 AANASAYSVVT
+319 ANDSDHSTVTSTQDAACTSASLDSGKT
-330 APSAAT
+330 T
-336 DAASAANASDHHAVT
+336 DA
-351 ASRDAV
+351 
-357 GLSVSSDSA
+357 
-366 AAVAAQRSGDQRS
+366 QCSGDQDR

-409 PGQTIGVI
+409 PGETIGVI

-442 LVSGQNVRDY
+442 FVAGKNVRDY
-452 ALETLRAKIGL
+452 AIETLREKIGL

-481 GRPDATDDEIY
+481 GKPDATDAEIY

-510 LELQVEQEG
+510 LDLKVEQEG

-559 LRKALKSDTENM
+559 LRKAIKTDTENM

-584 NSDQI
+584 NADQI
-589 IVLDDGQVAGI
+589 VVLDDGQVAGI
-600 GTHAELYRSCPVY
+600 GTHAELYRNCPVY
-613 HEICLSQLSQA
+613 HEICLSQLSK
-624 EAERSDDTAQP
+624 
-635 TPAAGGGRPAVDQAV
+635 
-650 GAEQSVTVAGSGSR
+650 
-664 MAEQREEAVQSAST
+664 EE
-678 ADGGRSA
+678 
-685 VERSDDVEKTALSE
+685 SE
-699 AQSEGKE
+699 KE

>member
-34 LVISRMIDRGIR
+34 LVISSMIDRGIR

-59 LLALATIGLLCSFTA
+59 LLVLATIGLLCSFTA

-96 INSLGYREIDTLGTS
+96 INALGYREIDTLGTS

-143 GAMVMAFTISAR
+143 GAMVMAFTISVR

-160 TVTIVI
+160 AVTIVI

-258 GGGFVYEGAITQGG
+258 GGGFVYEGTITQGG

-319 AANASAYSVVT
+319 ANVSARDAVTAPSAAAGAASAANVSAHSTVT

-336 DAASAANASDHHAVT
+336 DAASAP
-351 ASRDAV
+351 
-357 GLSVSSDSA
+357 
-366 AAVAAQRSGDQRS
+366 RSGDQRS
-379 RVPEV
+379 CVPVV

-401 RDISFRAM
+401 CDISFRAM

-442 LVSGQNVRDY
+442 LVAGQNVRDY

-481 GRPDATDDEIY
+481 GKPDATDDEIY

-559 LRKALKSDTENM
+559 LRKAIKSDTENM

-624 EAERSDDTAQP
+624 EAERSDDA
-635 TPAAGGGRPAVDQAV
+635 
-650 GAEQSVTVAGSGSR
+650 
-664 MAEQREEAVQSAST
+664 
-678 ADGGRSA
+678 
-685 VERSDDVEKTALSE
+685 EKTALAE
-699 AQSEGKE
+699 VQNEGKE

>member
-14 RAVLAPL
+14 RAILAPL

-34 LVISRMIDRGIR
+34 LVISSMIDRGIR

-59 LLALATIGLLCSFTA
+59 LLVLAAIGLLCSFTA

-83 HTGKGLRNDLFRH
+83 HTGKGLRNDLFKH

-160 TVTIVI
+160 AVTIVI

-221 ENERLT
+221 ENEKLT
-227 QMQVRVGRIS
+227 AMQVSVGRIS

-258 GGGFVYEGAITQGG
+258 GGGFVYEGTITQGA

-299 AMASMNRIDGIFALQ
+299 AMASMNRIDGIFELQ

-319 AANASAYSVVT
+319 ANASARDAVT
-330 APSAAT
+330 ARSAAT
-336 DAASAANASDHHAVT
+336 GAASTQTATGTSASSASAAAT
-351 ASRDAV
+351 
-357 GLSVSSDSA
+357 VS
-366 AAVAAQRSGDQRS
+366 QRSGNQDS
-379 RVPEV
+379 RIPEV

-409 PGQTIGVI
+409 PGETIGVI

-442 LVSGQNVRDY
+442 LVAGKNVRDY
-452 ALETLRAKIGL
+452 ALETLREKIGL

-481 GRPDATDDEIY
+481 GKPDATDAEIY

-510 LELQVEQEG
+510 LELKVEQEG

-559 LRKALKSDTENM
+559 LRKAIKTDTENM

-584 NSDQI
+584 NADQI
-589 IVLDDGQVAGI
+589 VVLDDGQVAGI
-600 GTHAELYRSCPVY
+600 GTHAELYRNCSVY
-613 HEICLSQLSQA
+613 HEICLSQLSK
-624 EAERSDDTAQP
+624 
-635 TPAAGGGRPAVDQAV
+635 
-650 GAEQSVTVAGSGSR
+650 
-664 MAEQREEAVQSAST
+664 EE
-678 ADGGRSA
+678 
-685 VERSDDVEKTALSE
+685 SE
-699 AQSEGKE
+699 KE

>member
-59 LLALATIGLLCSFTA
+59 LLVLATIGLLCSFTA

-96 INSLGYREIDTLGTS
+96 INALGYREIDTLGTS

-143 GAMVMAFTISAR
+143 GAMVMAFTISVR

-160 TVTIVI
+160 AVTIVV

-258 GGGFVYEGAITQGG
+258 GGGFVYEGTITQGG

-314 PAVSD
+314 PAISD
-319 AANASAYSVVT
+319 ANVSARDAVTAPSAAAGAASAANVSAHSTVT

-336 DAASAANASDHHAVT
+336 DAAST
-351 ASRDAV
+351 P
-357 GLSVSSDSA
+357 
-366 AAVAAQRSGDQRS
+366 RSGDQRS
-379 RVPEV
+379 CVPVV

-442 LVSGQNVRDY
+442 LVAGQNVRDY

-481 GRPDATDDEIY
+481 GRPDATDDEIF

-510 LELQVEQEG
+510 LELEVEQEG

-559 LRKALKSDTENM
+559 LRKAIKSDTENM

-624 EAERSDDTAQP
+624 EAERSEDTARNGSRTAEQSVIVAGSGSRVATQP
-635 TPAAGGGRPAVDQAV
+635 TAAAGGGRPAV
-650 GAEQSVTVAGSGSR
+650 
-664 MAEQREEAVQSAST
+664 
-678 ADGGRSA
+678 
-685 VERSDDVEKTALSE
+685 ERSDDAEKTALAE
-699 AQSEGKE
+699 AQNEGKE

>member
-59 LLALATIGLLCSFTA
+59 LLALAVIGLLCSFTA

-319 AANASAYSVVT
+319 ANVSARDAVT
-330 APSAAT
+330 EPSAAT
-336 DAASAANASDHHAVT
+336 SLSSSASAAAT
-351 ASRDAV
+351 
-357 GLSVSSDSA
+357 VS
-366 AAVAAQRSGDQRS
+366 QRSDDQRS
-379 RVPEV
+379 RVPAV

-434 YDVTAGEV
+434 YDATAGEV

-481 GRPDATDDEIY
+481 GKPDATDDEIY

-510 LELQVEQEG
+510 LELEVEQEG

-559 LRKALKSDTENM
+559 LRKAIKSDTGNM

-624 EAERSDDTAQP
+624 EAERSDD
-635 TPAAGGGRPAVDQAV
+635 
-650 GAEQSVTVAGSGSR
+650 
-664 MAEQREEAVQSAST
+664 
-678 ADGGRSA
+678 
-685 VERSDDVEKTALSE
+685 VEKTALAE
-699 AQSEGKE
+699 AQNEGKE

>member
-34 LVISRMIDRGIR
+34 LVISSMIDRGIR

-59 LLALATIGLLCSFTA
+59 LLALAAIGLLCSFTA

-96 INSLGYREIDTLGTS
+96 INTLGYREIDTLGTS

-160 TVTIVI
+160 AVTIVI

-258 GGGFVYEGAITQGG
+258 GGGFVYEDAITQGG

-319 AANASAYSVVT
+319 ANVSARDAVTAPSAATGAASAANVSAHSTVT

-336 DAASAANASDHHAVT
+336 DAAST
-351 ASRDAV
+351 P
-357 GLSVSSDSA
+357 
-366 AAVAAQRSGDQRS
+366 RSGDQRS
-379 RVPEV
+379 CVPVV

-401 RDISFRAM
+401 HDISFRAM

-442 LVSGQNVRDY
+442 LVAGQNVRDY

-481 GRPDATDDEIY
+481 GKPDATDDEIY

-559 LRKALKSDTENM
+559 LRKAIKSDTGNM

-624 EAERSDDTAQP
+624 EAERSEDTAQP
-635 TPAAGGGRPAVDQAV
+635 TAA
-650 GAEQSVTVAGSGSR
+650 AGSGR
-664 MAEQREEAVQSAST
+664 P
-678 ADGGRSA
+678 A
-685 VERSDDVEKTALSE
+685 VERSDDAEKTALAE
-699 AQSEGKE
+699 AQNEGKE

>member
-34 LVISRMIDRGIR
+34 LVISSMIDRGIR

-59 LLALATIGLLCSFTA
+59 LLVLATIGLLCSFTA

-96 INSLGYREIDTLGTS
+96 INTLGYREIDTLGTS

-143 GAMVMAFTISAR
+143 GAMVMAFTISVR

-160 TVTIVI
+160 AVTIVI

-258 GGGFVYEGAITQGG
+258 GGGFVYEGTITQGG

-319 AANASAYSVVT
+319 ANVSARDAVT
-330 APSAAT
+330 APSAAAG
-336 DAASAANASDHHAVT
+336 AASAANVSAHSTVT
-351 ASRDAV
+351 APRDAA
-357 GLSVSSDSA
+357 GLSVSSHSV

-379 RVPEV
+379 CVPAV

-409 PGQTIGVI
+409 LGQTIGVI

-452 ALETLRAKIGL
+452 ALETLREKIGL

-481 GRPDATDDEIY
+481 GKPDATDDEIY

-559 LRKALKSDTENM
+559 LRKAIKSDTGNM

-624 EAERSDDTAQP
+624 EAERSDEAVQNGSRTAEQSVSVAGSGSRVATQP
-635 TPAAGGGRPAVDQAV
+635 TAAAGGGRPAV
-650 GAEQSVTVAGSGSR
+650 
-664 MAEQREEAVQSAST
+664 
-678 ADGGRSA
+678 
-685 VERSDDVEKTALSE
+685 ERSDDAEKTALAE
-699 AQSEGKE
+699 AQNEGKE

>member
-34 LVISRMIDRGIR
+34 LVISSMIDRGIR

-59 LLALATIGLLCSFTA
+59 LLALAAIGLLCSFTA
-74 QFFAAKVAI
+74 QYFAAKVAI

-96 INSLGYREIDTLGTS
+96 INALGYREIDTLGTS

-160 TVTIVI
+160 AVTILI

-258 GGGFVYEGAITQGG
+258 GGGFVYEGTITQGG

-314 PAVSD
+314 PAISD
-319 AANASAYSVVT
+319 ANVSARDAVTAPSAAAGAASAANVSAHSTVT

-336 DAASAANASDHHAVT
+336 DAAST
-351 ASRDAV
+351 P
-357 GLSVSSDSA
+357 
-366 AAVAAQRSGDQRS
+366 RSGDQRS
-379 RVPEV
+379 CVPVV

-442 LVSGQNVRDY
+442 LVAGQNVRDY

-510 LELQVEQEG
+510 LELEVEQEG

-559 LRKALKSDTENM
+559 LRKAIKSDTENM

-613 HEICLSQLSQA
+613 HEICLSQLSK
-624 EAERSDDTAQP
+624 
-635 TPAAGGGRPAVDQAV
+635 
-650 GAEQSVTVAGSGSR
+650 
-664 MAEQREEAVQSAST
+664 EE
-678 ADGGRSA
+678 
-685 VERSDDVEKTALSE
+685 SE
-699 AQSEGKE
+699 KE

>member
-59 LLALATIGLLCSFTA
+59 LLALAAIGLLCSFTA

-96 INSLGYREIDTLGTS
+96 INALGYREIDTLGTS

-143 GAMVMAFTISAR
+143 GAMVMAFTISVR

-160 TVTIVI
+160 AVTIVI

-319 AANASAYSVVT
+319 ANVSARDAVTAPSVAAGAASVANVSAHSRVTAPQEATGVSSAANASAHSTVT
-330 APSAAT
+330 APSAAAG
-336 DAASAANASDHHAVT
+336 AAS
-351 ASRDAV
+351 
-357 GLSVSSDSA
+357 
-366 AAVAAQRSGDQRS
+366 AQRSGDQRS
-379 RVPEV
+379 CVPAV

-452 ALETLRAKIGL
+452 ALETLRAKVGL

-481 GRPDATDDEIY
+481 GKPDATDDEIY

-510 LELQVEQEG
+510 LELEVEQEG

-559 LRKALKSDTENM
+559 LRKAIKSDTEKM

-624 EAERSDDTAQP
+624 EAERSDD
-635 TPAAGGGRPAVDQAV
+635 
-650 GAEQSVTVAGSGSR
+650 
-664 MAEQREEAVQSAST
+664 
-678 ADGGRSA
+678 
-685 VERSDDVEKTALSE
+685 VEKTALAE